1 VKFLFDKKNEE
12 IKINVSNPKSVVSYE
27 RFIDL
32 NNFNNSN
39 DVQKN
44 YELVYSYLKKY
55 PKIEINSTEDD
66 NKNHL
71 SEHENEQN
79 ENDTSEDVNNS
90 SEDVNYS
97 SEDVN
102 NSNNLETI
110 PREISNTSST
120 INGMSSNNNG
130 LVFGGPSTNTNGLAF
145 GNTNG
150 FGSSSINNNEP
161 KFGFGSSST
170 NNNEPRFGFGSSS
183 TNNNE
188 PKFGFGSS
196 STNNN
201 EPRFG
206 FGSSSTNNNE
216 PKFGFGGSSTNSNE
230 PRFGF
235 GASPT
240 NNNYF
245 DEEFS
250 MNDRLRAFNIL
261 FGNSNGMLLNNSI
274 SEAFDL
280 PSSINTNTRR
290 SIFSPPPTNNRCF
303 GQSSTRELKYINFS
317 LDFGVLKMTFVQ
329 HNICIFLKEKYK

>member
-1 VKFLFDKKNEE
+1 MEKFSINSCIVKFLFDKKNEE

-188 PKFGFGSS
+188 PKFGFG
-196 STNNN
+196 
-201 EPRFG
+201 
-206 FGSSSTNNNE
+206 
-216 PKFGFGGSSTNSNE
+216 GSSTNSNE

>member
-188 PKFGFGSS
+188 PKFGFG
-196 STNNN
+196 
-201 EPRFG
+201 
-206 FGSSSTNNNE
+206 
-216 PKFGFGGSSTNSNE
+216 GSSTNSNE